1 MPTNINF
8 DKKLGFINGTSVVL
22 PSGPGPA
29 PFESTKSLFFD
40 GVDEHIETST
50 TYSELDG
57 GTKVTLSVWIK
68 PISGPPILEYII
80 SNPRNTTAN
89 QHQFSLTLYENNN
102 VQFDVQAHNSQ
113 YVIGDINAI
122 TYGAWNHILVC
133 VDLDRTTGTE
143 GAIFINGV
151 DETTISAMGTLSS
164 FYTATDALHIG
175 VDANGGYNRFN
186 GNIDELAIWSGQDLR
201 NDVATIYNNGKPAD
215 LSSLNPTSW
224 YRAGENSTFAS
235 PQILMPE
242 NTNKNKVSNYSLD
255 FANGFCYFITSSV
268 FDVLDG
274 ASQVTISFWLNSPL
288 FASTGED
295 ILWIPITTTSR
306 SLEIKLRSDGQIQVF
321 VQNSSGGTSRVYSVV
336 GYITANSWY
345 HVMLTLDLTQPVG
358 SKGKIFING
367 LDKTLAGQDTI
378 NITSITSAGDG
389 MAIGANRLFGGFGA
403 YYNGKL
409 TQFAIW
415 NNSNLQS
422 QASAIYNSG
431 TPTNI
436 SSLSPTVYYKLGEG
450 TTFNTVWEETDSAS
464 SGFNLTGGPDF
475 DRIEDRVG
483 DAPNSENN
491 ALSINMEEADIVP
504 DTP

>member
-1 MPTNINF
+1 MRTEINF
-8 DKKLGFINGTSVVL
+8 NKRLGILGRAAITFPGGS
-22 PSGPGPA
+22 GPA
-29 PFESTKSLFFD
+29 PFESTKSLSFD
-40 GVDEHIETST
+40 GVDEYVEVADADNLSFGNGTTDSPFSISAWVNMTDATRFRIVSKYDSNLEYLFSTGGSDTIVFNCYDNSTVGKIGRLYSTALTSFQGTWIHLAATYSGNGSSTGLKIYLNGSRVDDTDNNSGSYTAMENTTTPLEIGKLTT
-50 TYSELDG
+50 TYANGLIDEVAIFNSEL
-57 GTKVTLSVWIK
+57 SVSDI
-68 PISGPPILEYII
+68 
-80 SNPRNTTAN
+80 TA
-89 QHQFSLTLYENNN
+89 
-102 VQFDVQAHNSQ
+102 
-113 YVIGDINAI
+113 
-122 TYGAWNHILVC
+122 
-133 VDLDRTTGTE
+133 
-143 GAIFINGV
+143 
-151 DETTISAMGTLSS
+151 
-164 FYTATDALHIG
+164 
-175 VDANGGYNRFN
+175 
-186 GNIDELAIWSGQDLR
+186 
-201 NDVATIYNNGKPAD
+201 IYNNGKPAD
-215 LSSLNPTSW
+215 LTSLNSLVW

-242 NTNKNKVSNYSLD
+242 NTNKDKVSNYSLD
-255 FANGFCYFITSSV
+255 FKNGFCYFITSSV

-288 FASTGED
+288 FASSGED

-306 SLEIKLRSDGQIQVF
+306 SLQASLRSDGQMRF
-321 VQNSSGGTSRVYSVV
+321 LFQNSSGSTSRVYSVI
-336 GYITANSWY
+336 GDITANSWY

-367 LDKTLAGQDTI
+367 LDKTLAGSDTI
-378 NITSITSAGDG
+378 NITSITPAGDG
-389 MAIGANRLFGGFGA
+389 IAIGANRLFGGFGA

-415 NNSNLQS
+415 SNSNLQS

-436 SSLSPTVYYKLGEG
+436 SSLSPTVYYKFGEG
-450 TTFNTVWEETDSAS
+450 TIFNTVWEETDSAS